1 MKSYVYIVAQD
12 GRVWECYDV
21 PRGKEAEVSREF
33 LNVVIDPRHDHFTIP
48 VQSDFSP
55 FQNKKDGFVPPR
67 TISYATFRC
76 VGRVRGPKKNSEPL
90 SSGKLKDLRDEY
102 DFSAV
107 SAIKSLSNL
116 YRQAAGLVST
126 EEEEEDLLM
135 DTPDEPKSYDC
146 SIK

>member
-1 MKSYVYIVAQD
+1 
-12 GRVWECYDV
+12 
-21 PRGKEAEVSREF
+21 
-33 LNVVIDPRHDHFTIP
+33 
-48 VQSDFSP
+48 
-55 FQNKKDGFVPPR
+55 
-67 TISYATFRC
+67 
-76 VGRVRGPKKNSEPL
+76 
-90 SSGKLKDLRDEY
+90 
-102 DFSAV
+102 V